1 MKNKR
6 TITILTMAIGIA
18 AIASFSIFRDL
29 QKVAA
34 FNPQP
39 DPPGYGMV
47 GMTAGQTIRI
57 SVVNT
62 NEPEPSLPPDPCRVI
77 LNFRDAD
84 GNLFRNS
91 EGQLIRRI
99 VQLPAGQSVFLD
111 LNGDVYANGA
121 RMQLRPVA
129 RIQQAE
135 GASGLPPDPCIPTVE
150 VFANANGKTQFV
162 VPSVT
167 MARLPPPVG
176 D

>member
-1 MKNKR
+1 MNNKR
-6 TITILTMAIGIA
+6 TITILTLAMAIA
-18 AIASFSIFRDL
+18 AIASFGIFRDL
-29 QKVAA
+29 QDVVA

-47 GMTAGQTIRI
+47 GITAGQTIRI

-62 NEPEPSLPPDPCRVI
+62 NEPDSSLPPDPCRVVMT
-77 LNFRDAD
+77 FRDVD

-99 VQLPAGQSVFLD
+99 VQLPAGQSAFLD
-111 LNGDVYANGA
+111 LNGDVHANGG

-135 GASGLPPDPCIPTVE
+135 GTSGLPPDPCIPTVE

-162 VPSVT
+162 VPTVT
-167 MARLPPPVG
+167 TARLPPPVG